1 MLKINYVNVSI
12 MSQLLSNKSNIEIN
26 FRKILNFNIVL
37 FKKSYN
43 LSINSTNTFLYL
55 FDLEC
60 YSKITFRFLLNSNTK
75 SSETAGLT

>member
-1 MLKINYVNVSI
+1 
-12 MSQLLSNKSNIEIN
+12 MSKLLSNKSNIEIN

-55 FDLEC
+55 FDLDC
-60 YSKITFRFLLNSNTK
+60 YSKITFIFLLNSNTK
-75 SSETAGLT
+75 SSEPQD